1 MNNSKNTIQK
11 KWVST
16 KEIASYLQVSE
27 KTLQR
32 CRNTGFLKIRIH
44 NRRKFPNTNRY
55 IIYNSGLIESLL
67 KTAGSLEVGAK

>member
-1 MNNSKNTIQK
+1 MDYSKKNIQK

-16 KEIASYLQVSE
+16 KEIASYLEVSE

-32 CRNTGFLKIRIH
+32 WRNNGFLKLGIH
-44 NRRKFPNTNRY
+44 YRRKFPTTNRY
-55 IIYNSGLIESLL
+55 IIYNSELIDSLL

>member
-1 MNNSKNTIQK
+1 MDYSKKTIQK

-16 KEIASYLQVSE
+16 KEIASYLEVSE

-32 CRNTGFLKIRIH
+32 WRNTGFLKLGIH
-44 NRRKFPNTNRY
+44 YRRKFPNTNRY